1 MASARPYGQYR
12 ATNPSGDGS
21 LQVLGAD
28 GNPAGVNNAR
38 GIPLIN
44 LNSRV
49 TKNIKLSQST
59 KVGVFAEFYNI
70 TNRANFGNQYFG
82 NAFSPAT
89 YNQPSGYLGGVGGP
103 PIRFAC
109 DRTVRV
115 TDQVSEHLTLG
126 TALTLFHSTDGQ
138 RITIR

>member
-1 MASARPYGQYR
+1 MRYGTNTQYR

-49 TKNIKLSQST
+49 TKNIKLSESK
-59 KVGVFAEFYNI
+59 KVGLFAEFYNI

-89 YNQPSGYLGGVGGP
+89 YNQPSGYLGGVGAVSTIPNSFQVQFGG
-103 PIRFAC
+103 RF
-109 DRTVRV
+109 
-115 TDQVSEHLTLG
+115 S
-126 TALTLFHSTDGQ
+126 F
-138 RITIR
+138 